1 MELAAT
7 GSASVAGT
15 DAVGV
20 VGHAMPESRPLM
32 EIASEL
38 LQVIEGRFARSDL
51 DGPTTGLADLDELL
65 GPLRPGSVTIVGS
78 PTASGRTTL
87 ALGVALHVARTTGTT
102 LFASNELTTEDV
114 ATRALAIMG
123 ELSATKLRTGHLT
136 ESDWTK
142 FRRAM
147 ARSSLP
153 LFVDSAVRT
162 VETLNVARQNLALE
176 SARGVVVVDGLDP
189 LVKTGRETAASVS
202 RELRSIR
209 ALIDESRMPFIL
221 TTRLRVNPDKTDS
234 PALTDLQ
241 FDGALED
248 FADVIVV
255 LQPTPRSRAVVE
267 AHVLKNR
274 YGPTGT
280 AELAFRRTIPVFGS
294 LASESLERLID
305 DDDTNDAQRAL
316 CCVDAG
322 PCGRQA

>member
-1 MELAAT
+1 
-7 GSASVAGT
+7 
-15 DAVGV
+15 
-20 VGHAMPESRPLM
+20 
-32 EIASEL
+32 
-38 LQVIEGRFARSDL
+38 
-51 DGPTTGLADLDELL
+51 
-65 GPLRPGSVTIVGS
+65 
-78 PTASGRTTL
+78 
-87 ALGVALHVARTTGTT
+87 
-102 LFASNELTTEDV
+102 
-114 ATRALAIMG
+114 
-123 ELSATKLRTGHLT
+123 
-136 ESDWTK
+136 
-142 FRRAM
+142 
-147 ARSSLP
+147 
-153 LFVDSAVRT
+153 
-162 VETLNVARQNLALE
+162 
-176 SARGVVVVDGLDP
+176 
-189 LVKTGRETAASVS
+189 
-202 RELRSIR
+202 
-209 ALIDESRMPFIL
+209 LIDESRMPFLL

-322 PCGRQA
+322 PCGRQAHGPGGSSFCLAEWVSSFFA